1 MIDDGKNDPPEVK
14 IENHVGSL
22 THFKQWEQEL
32 RVKPK
37 PKTLRERVTDR
48 FWYLIVKF
56 GNSLDPTINTGG
68 FYE

>member
-37 PKTLRERVTDR
+37 PKSVRER
-48 FWYLIVKF
+48 FWVLLEALGRTYIH
-56 GNSLDPTINTGG
+56 GG
-68 FYE
+68 Y

>member
-22 THFKQWEQEL
+22 AHFEHWEREL
-32 RVKPK
+32 RPPK
-37 PKTLRERVTDR
+37 PKTIRQRIAARLWEVIEK
-48 FWYLIVKF
+48 L